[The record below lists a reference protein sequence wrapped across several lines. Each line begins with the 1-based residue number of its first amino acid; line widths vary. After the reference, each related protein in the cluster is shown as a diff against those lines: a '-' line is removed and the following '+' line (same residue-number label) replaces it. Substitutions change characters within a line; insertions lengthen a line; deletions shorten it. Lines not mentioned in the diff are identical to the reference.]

1 MSHSGELKGH
11 EMDDDSGKS
20 LAAVLGY
27 LVGRPLKLR
36 EITEALQ
43 ISRSR
48 YYAQIDEGKLITP
61 DNLVRAAQNL
71 GINEVDLLARFGVIS
86 DEAVIEYADRLRS
99 APAAAAVRTP
109 ARPIAVSPSV
119 VAPKRGR
126 RKLGELSV
134 RANVS
139 GL

>member
-1 MSHSGELKGH
+1 
-11 EMDDDSGKS
+11 MDDTGKS

-48 YYAQIDEGKLITP
+48 YYAQIDEGKLITA
-61 DNLVRAAQNL
+61 DNLVRVAENL
-71 GINEVDLLARFGVIS
+71 DINEVELLARFGIVR
-86 DEAVIEYADRLRS
+86 DEAVLAYADALRAGVLRPP
-99 APAAAAVRTP
+99 APAPPREVATAAAAAP
-109 ARPIAVSPSV
+109 A
-119 VAPKRGR
+119 VARAGR
-126 RKLGELSV
+126 RKIAELSM
-134 RANVS
+134 RPNVS

>member
-1 MSHSGELKGH
+1 M
-11 EMDDDSGKS
+11 DDSGKS

-61 DNLVRAAQNL
+61 DNLVRAARNL

-86 DEAVIEYADRLRS
+86 DEAVLEYADRLRA
-99 APAAAAVRTP
+99 APAAAAVRVP
-109 ARPIAVSPSV
+109 ARPISVSPAV
-119 VAPKRGR
+119 TPKRPGR
-126 RKLGELSV
+126 RKLGDLAV

>member
-1 MSHSGELKGH
+1 MRTR
-11 EMDDDSGKS
+11 MDDTGKS

-48 YYAQIDEGKLITP
+48 YYAQIDEGKLISA
-61 DNLVRAAQNL
+61 DNLVRVAQNL
-71 GINEVDLLARFGVIS
+71 DINEVELLARFNVIR
-86 DEAVIEYADRLRS
+86 DEAVLAYADALRS
-99 APAAAAVRTP
+99 GAMQPPAPAPQREAVTTDAAPAP
-109 ARPIAVSPSV
+109 ARA
-119 VAPKRGR
+119 GR

-134 RANVS
+134 RRGVS